1 MDEGENMGKIIE
13 FKDFSLGFKD
23 EEGKVYNLLNK
34 VNFHINEGVAMGIVG
49 ESGCGKSML
58 SLSILKLL
66 PSSVVVEGGDILF
79 RDESILTKNKEDME
93 DIRGND
99 ISMIFQEPMTALN
112 PVYTIGYQV
121 GETLKV
127 HNPNMCKKEIKDA
140 VIKQLEAVGIPNP
153 EARFDQYPH
162 QFSGGMRQRAMIAM
176 AMICNP
182 QLLIADEPTTALD
195 VTIQAQVLE
204 VMKEIKK
211 EGSLLLVTHNL
222 GVVSE
227 LCNEIVVMYA
237 GCVVEKGSLKEV
249 FDNPMHPYTKGLM
262 AAVPSLESKG
272 EELYTIPGTVPTVS
286 NFEKG
291 CRFAPRCEYKN
302 YKCKDIKPEM
312 KQVGENHYVECFL
325 YQDMEG

>member
-23 EEGKVYNLLNK
+23 EKGKVYNLLNK

-79 RDESILTKNKEDME
+79 RDESILTKSKEDME
-93 DIRGND
+93 DIRGKD

-127 HNPNMCKKEIKDA
+127 HNPKMSKKQIKDA

-153 EARFDQYPH
+153 ETRFDQYPH

-211 EGSLLLVTHNL
+211 DGSLLLVTHNL

-249 FDNPMHPYTKGLM
+249 FDNPKHPYTKGLM

-272 EELYTIPGTVPTVS
+272 GELYTIPGTVPTVN

-291 CRFAPRCEYKN
+291 CRFAPRCEYKKHN
-302 YKCKDIKPEM
+302 CKDIKPEM

>member
-1 MDEGENMGKIIE
+1 MEKIIE
-13 FKDFSLGFKD
+13 FKNFSLGFKNED
-23 EEGKVYNLLNK
+23 GQVYNLLDN
-34 VNFHINEGVAMGIVG
+34 VNFHIDEGVAMGIVG

-66 PSSVVVEGGDILF
+66 PSSVVIQGGDILYKGQ
-79 RDESILTKNKEDME
+79 SILPKNNEDME
-93 DIRGND
+93 DIRGKE

-112 PVYTIGYQV
+112 PVYTIGQQV
-121 GETLKV
+121 GEPLEI
-127 HNPNMCKKEIKDA
+127 HYPNLSSKEIKDA
-140 VIKQLEAVGIPNP
+140 AINQLESVGIPNP
-153 EARFDQYPH
+153 ETRYDQYPH

-182 QLLIADEPTTALD
+182 NLLIADEPTTALD
-195 VTIQAQVLE
+195 VTIQAQVIE

-249 FDNPMHPYTKGLM
+249 FDNPKHPYTKGLM
-262 AAVPSLESKG
+262 AAVPSLEFKG
-272 EELYTIPGTVPTVS
+272 EELYTIPGTVPTVQ

-291 CRFAPRCEYKN
+291 CRFSPRCEYKSE
-302 YKCKDIKPEM
+302 KCKDLKPEM
-312 KQVGENHYVECFL
+312 EKVGENHYVQCHL
-325 YQDMEG
+325 YNDLEEV